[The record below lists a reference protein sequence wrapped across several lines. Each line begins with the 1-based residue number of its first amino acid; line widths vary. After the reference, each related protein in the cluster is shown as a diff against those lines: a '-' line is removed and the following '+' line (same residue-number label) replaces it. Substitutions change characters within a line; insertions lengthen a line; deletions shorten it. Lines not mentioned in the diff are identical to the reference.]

1 MSKIRIVIPNESSE
15 HSAWSAKIREIEK
28 INPEERTEGQW
39 AEIAKLYETEPAF
52 GEGAKTYYVP
62 ALDEMPAEKIRCLP
76 KELFTAD
83 KDDQGA
89 AFDALVAL
97 LSMYM
102 PNKAARGLTIGQMQD
117 VMKLVKGDGTGES

>member
-1 MSKIRIVIPNESSE
+1 MSKIRIVIPNESAA
-15 HSAWSAKIREIEK
+15 HAAWAEKIREIEEV
-28 INPEERTEGQW
+28 NPEERTEEQW
-39 AEIAKLYETEPAF
+39 DEIAKLYETEPTF
-52 GEGAKTYYVP
+52 GEGVRTYYVP
-62 ALDEMPAEKIRCLP
+62 ALDEMPAAKIRSLP

-102 PNKAARGLTIGQMQD
+102 PHKAASGLTIGQMQD